1 MYPALILPLLIAA
14 APGQPVAAATDDPPI
29 QIWINNDRRFFPGDR
44 GKVQVRS
51 EDDGYLIVLHAD
63 PDGNLRVLF
72 PLDPNDD
79 NFVRGGKKYEIRGR
93 GDRES
98 FDVDTRT
105 GHGTIY
111 AAVSKSA
118 YRFDDFVLGDHW
130 DYRNLAPNR
139 LPRDPETELTDLV
152 RRMAQGSFDYDILGY
167 DVIERVYASSSYYDY
182 PSYGSVYYGDSYCCS
197 GLSLGFSFGRPYYRR
212 PFYGY
217 AYDPFYDPFFYDPWY
232 YRPYY
237 YTPAY
242 YRPYYGYS
250 PYGYYPYGYSPYGGY
265 YPYGGHYYTR
275 DRFYR
280 DRYYP
285 RTNPLDN
292 YRYRGFQG
300 INTNFRDRRYT
311 FRSVNTVYT
320 PPPRRF
326 AETETASPLRRTVES
341 RGAASPRRVE
351 TGSDAAPRRATST
364 EPARR
369 AEPRRNGGS
378 DARQA
383 PSVDRRRLET
393 PGTVEPRRAR
403 PVEVERNPIPDAR
416 DRRDLP
422 VDVSPRR
429 NSDPG
434 DARRAGTSR
443 DLPQDVSPRRDSDA
457 GQARRAE
464 PSRDQPQYE
473 ARPSRPS
480 DDRSEP
486 AQRAEPRGERASPP
500 PSSGGDSEGG
510 RRASG
515 GDSDGG
521 RRSAGGGWGG
531 GGSGGGGGRSW
542 GGDAGGGRGDGG
554 GGRRR

>member
-1 MYPALILPLLIAA
+1 MYPALFLPLLLSV
-14 APGQPVAAATDDPPI
+14 APGQPLAAAKDDPPI

-44 GKVQVRS
+44 GKVQVRT

-72 PLDPNDD
+72 PLDPTDD
-79 NFVRGGKKYEIRGR
+79 NFVRGGRKYEIRGR

-98 FDVDTRT
+98 FDVDNRS
-105 GHGTIY
+105 GHGTVY

-118 YRFDDFVLGDHW
+118 FRFDEFVLGDHW
-130 DYRNLAPNR
+130 DYRTIAPNR

-182 PSYGSVYYGDSYCCS
+182 PSYGSVYYGDTWCCS
-197 GLSLGFSFGRPYYRR
+197 GVSLGFSFGRPYYRR

-237 YTPAY
+237 YSPVY
-242 YRPYYGYS
+242 YRPYSYYGYY
-250 PYGYYPYGYSPYGGY
+250 PYGYYPYGYYPYGYNRGYY
-265 YPYGGHYYTR
+265 YPYRGHHG
-275 DRFYR
+275 YR
-280 DRYYP
+280 DRYFP
-285 RTNPLDN
+285 RANPLDN

-300 INTNFRDRRYT
+300 VNTDYRDRRYT

-326 AETETASPLRRTVES
+326 AQVETASPLRRAVDS
-341 RGAASPRRVE
+341 REVGSPRKVE
-351 TGSDAAPRRATST
+351 TGSNAAPRRATST

-369 AEPRRNGGS
+369 AEPRRNAGG

-383 PSVDRRRLET
+383 PSVDRRRIET
-393 PGTVEPRRAR
+393 PGAIEARRAR
-403 PVEVERNPIPDAR
+403 PAEVERTMIPDSR
-416 DRRDLP
+416 NRRDLP

-429 NSDPG
+429 NSD
-434 DARRAGTSR
+434 AGE
-443 DLPQDVSPRRDSDA
+443 
-457 GQARRAE
+457 ARRAE
-464 PSRDQPQYE
+464 PARDQAQYE

-480 DDRSEP
+480 EDRP
-486 AQRAEPRGERASPP
+486 APVERAEPRGERASPP
-500 PSSGGDSEGG
+500 PARGGDYDGG

-521 RRSAGGGWGG
+521 RRSSGDGW
-531 GGSGGGGGRSW
+531 GGSGGGGGGSSR
-542 GGDAGGGRGDGG
+542 GDAGGGRGDGG
-554 GGRRR
+554 GGGRRR

>member
-1 MYPALILPLLIAA
+1 MYPALILPLLLAA
-14 APGQPVAAATDDPPI
+14 APGQPAAAATDDPPI

-44 GKVQVRS
+44 GKVQVRT
-51 EDDGYLIVLHAD
+51 EDDGYLIVFHAD

-72 PLDPNDD
+72 PLDPTDD
-79 NFVRGGKKYEIRGR
+79 NFVRGGRKYEIRGR
-93 GDRES
+93 ADRES

-105 GHGTIY
+105 GHGTVY

-130 DYRNLAPNR
+130 DYRNLAPSR
-139 LPRDPETELTDLV
+139 LPRDPESELNDLV

-167 DVIERVYASSSYYDY
+167 DVIERVYASSSYYDN
-182 PSYGSVYYGDSYCCS
+182 PSYGSVYYGNSWCCS
-197 GLSLGFSFGRPYYRR
+197 GLSLGFYFGRPYYRR

-232 YRPYY
+232 YS
-237 YTPAY
+237 PAY
-242 YRPYYGYS
+242 YRPYYGYY
-250 PYGYYPYGYSPYGGY
+250 PYGYYPYGYSPYRAY
-265 YPYGGHYYTR
+265 YPYGGYYYGR

-285 RTNPLDN
+285 RANPLDN

-300 INTNFRDRRYT
+300 INTDYRDRRYT

-326 AETETASPLRRTVES
+326 AQTETASPLRRTVES
-341 RGAASPRRVE
+341 REVGSPQRVG
-351 TGSDAAPRRATST
+351 TGSDAAPRRATSG

-369 AEPRRNGGS
+369 AEPRRNSGS

-383 PSVDRRRLET
+383 PSVDRRRIET
-393 PGTVEPRRAR
+393 PGVIEARRAR
-403 PVEVERNPIPDAR
+403 PAEIERSPVPDAR
-416 DRRDLP
+416 DRGDLPRDVSPRRSQDRDLP

-429 NSDPG
+429 SSDRNTDAG
-434 DARRAGTSR
+434 DARRA
-443 DLPQDVSPRRDSDA
+443 A
-457 GQARRAE
+457 

-480 DDRSEP
+480 DNRPEP
-486 AQRAEPRGERASPP
+486 AQRAEPSGERASPP
-500 PSSGGDSEGG
+500 PSRGGDDGG
-510 RRASG
+510 RRASS

-531 GGSGGGGGRSW
+531 GGGSGGGGWR
-542 GGDAGGGRGDGG
+542 GDAGGGRGDGG
-554 GGRRR
+554 GGGGGRRR

>member
-1 MYPALILPLLIAA
+1 MYPALMFPLLLAA
-14 APGQPVAAATDDPPI
+14 APGQPVAAAPDDPPI

-44 GKVQVRS
+44 GKVQVRT
-51 EDDGYLIVLHAD
+51 EDDGYLIVFHAD

-79 NFVRGGKKYEIRGR
+79 NFVRGGRKYEIRGR
-93 GDRES
+93 ADRES

-130 DYRNLAPNR
+130 DYRNLAPSR

-182 PSYGSVYYGDSYCCS
+182 PSYASVYYGDTWCCS
-197 GLSLGFSFGRPYYRR
+197 GISLAFSFGRPYYRR

-237 YTPAY
+237 YGPAY
-242 YRPYYGYS
+242 YRPYYGYY
-250 PYGYYPYGYSPYGGY
+250 PYGYYPYGYYPYRGY
-265 YPYGGHYYTR
+265 YPYGGHNYTR

-285 RTNPLDN
+285 RANPLDN
-292 YRYRGFQG
+292 YRNRGFQG
-300 INTNFRDRRYT
+300 INTDFRDRRYT

-341 RGAASPRRVE
+341 RGLGAPQKVE
-351 TGSDAAPRRATST
+351 TGSKAAPRRA
-364 EPARR
+364 EPSEPTRR
-369 AEPRRNGGS
+369 AEPRRSTGA

-383 PSVDRRRLET
+383 PSVDRRRIET
-393 PGTVEPRRAR
+393 PGAIEARRAR
-403 PVEVERNPIPDAR
+403 PAEVERKAAPDVR

-429 NSDPG
+429 
-434 DARRAGTSR
+434 
-443 DLPQDVSPRRDSDA
+443 SPDA
-457 GQARRAE
+457 GEARRAE
-464 PSRDQPQYE
+464 PSRDGPQYE

-480 DDRSEP
+480 NDRPDP
-486 AQRAEPRGERASPP
+486 APRAEPRGERASPP
-500 PSSGGDSEGG
+500 PASRGGDSDAG
-510 RRASG
+510 RRPSG

-521 RRSAGGGWGG
+521 RRSTGSWGGGGGGGGWQGDAGGGRSSGG
-531 GGSGGGGGRSW
+531 GGSGGGGGR
-542 GGDAGGGRGDGG
+542 
-554 GGRRR
+554 RR

>member
-1 MYPALILPLLIAA
+1 MYPALILPLLLAA
-14 APGQPVAAATDDPPI
+14 APGQPVAAAAGDPPI

-44 GKVQVRS
+44 GKVQVRT

-93 GDRES
+93 GNRES

-130 DYRNLAPNR
+130 DYRNLSPNR
-139 LPRDPETELTDLV
+139 LPRDPEAELTDLV

-182 PSYGSVYYGDSYCCS
+182 PSYASVYYGDGWCCS
-197 GLSLGFSFGRPYYRR
+197 GVSLGFYFGRPYYRR

-217 AYDPFYDPFFYDPWY
+217 AYDPFYDPFFYDPYY
-232 YRPYY
+232 YRP
-237 YTPAY
+237 AY
-242 YRPYYGYS
+242 YGPYYGYY
-250 PYGYYPYGYSPYGGY
+250 PYNYGYYPYGYSPYGAY
-265 YPYGGHYYTR
+265 YPYGGYYYGR

-280 DRYYP
+280 SRYYP
-285 RTNPLDN
+285 RANPLDN

-300 INTNFRDRRYT
+300 INTDFRDRRYT

-320 PPPRRF
+320 PPLRRF
-326 AETETASPLRRTVES
+326 AATETASPLRRTVDS
-341 RGAASPRRVE
+341 REVGSPQRVE
-351 TGSDAAPRRATST
+351 TGSSAPRRATSS

-369 AEPRRNGGS
+369 AEPTRSRGS
-378 DARQA
+378 DAPQA

-393 PGTVEPRRAR
+393 PGTIEARRAR
-403 PVEVERNPIPDAR
+403 PVEVERSPITNAP

-429 NSDPG
+429 NSDAG
-434 DARRAGTSR
+434 DARRAPPSR
-443 DLPQDVSPRRDSDA
+443 DLPQDVSPRQDPNP
-457 GQARRAE
+457 GEARRAE

-480 DDRSEP
+480 DDRSGQP
-486 AQRAEPRGERASPP
+486 QRAEPSGRQASPP
-500 PSSGGDSEGG
+500 PSGGGDYDGG
-510 RRASG
+510 RRPSG
-515 GDSDGG
+515 GDSDRG
-521 RRSAGGGWGG
+521 RRSAGGSWG
-531 GGSGGGGGRSW
+531 GGSGGGGGRAW

-554 GGRRR
+554 GGGGGRRR

>member
-1 MYPALILPLLIAA
+1 MYPALILPLLLAA

-44 GKVQVRS
+44 GKVQVRT

-130 DYRNLAPNR
+130 DYRNLSPNR
-139 LPRDPETELTDLV
+139 LPRDPEGELTDLV
-152 RRMAQGSFDYDILGY
+152 RRMAQGSYDYDILGY

-182 PSYGSVYYGDSYCCS
+182 PSYTSVYYGDSWCCS
-197 GLSLGFSFGRPYYRR
+197 GVTLGFSFGRPYYRR

-237 YTPAY
+237 YGPAY

-250 PYGYYPYGYSPYGGY
+250 PYGYYPYGY
-265 YPYGGHYYTR
+265 YPGGHYFTR

-280 DRYYP
+280 DRYFP
-285 RTNPLDN
+285 RANPLDN
-292 YRYRGFQG
+292 YRYRGLQG
-300 INTNFRDRRYT
+300 VNTDFRDRRYT

-326 AETETASPLRRTVES
+326 AGTETASPLRRTVET
-341 RGAASPRRVE
+341 RELGSPRKVE
-351 TGSDAAPRRATST
+351 TGSNAAPRRAVTG
-364 EPARR
+364 EPDRR
-369 AEPRRNGGS
+369 AEPRRNTGG

-383 PSVDRRRLET
+383 PSVDRRRVET
-393 PGTVEPRRAR
+393 PGAIEARRAR
-403 PVEVERNPIPDAR
+403 PVEVDRNSIPDAR
-416 DRRDLP
+416 DRGSLP

-429 NSDPG
+429 
-434 DARRAGTSR
+434 
-443 DLPQDVSPRRDSDA
+443 SPDA
-457 GQARRAE
+457 GEARRAE
-464 PSRDQPQYE
+464 PSGDAPQSE
-473 ARPSRPS
+473 ARPSRPAN
-480 DDRSEP
+480 DRPEP
-486 AQRAEPRGERASPP
+486 APRAEPRGERASPP
-500 PSSGGDSEGG
+500 PSRGGDSDGG
-510 RRASG
+510 RRPSG

-521 RRSAGGGWGG
+521 RRSSSW
-531 GGSGGGGGRSW
+531 GGSGGGGGW
-542 GGDAGGGRGDGG
+542 QGDPGGGRSTGGGG

>member
-1 MYPALILPLLIAA
+1 MYPALMLPLVLAA
-14 APGQPVAAATDDPPI
+14 APGQPVAAAAGDPPI

-44 GKVQVRS
+44 GKVQVRT
-51 EDDGYLIVLHAD
+51 EDDGYLIVFHAD
-63 PDGNLRVLF
+63 PDGSLRVLF

-79 NFVRGGKKYEIRGR
+79 NFVRGGRKYEIRGR

-98 FDVDTRT
+98 FEVDTRT

-118 YRFDDFVLGDHW
+118 YRFEDFVLGDHW
-130 DYRNLAPNR
+130 DYRNLAPSR

-167 DVIERVYASSSYYDY
+167 DVIERVYASSRYYDY
-182 PSYGSVYYGDSYCCS
+182 PSYTSVYYGDTWCCS
-197 GLSLGFSFGRPYYRR
+197 GVSLGFYFGRPYYRR

-237 YTPAY
+237 YSPVY
-242 YRPYYGYS
+242 YRPYYGYY
-250 PYGYYPYGYSPYGGY
+250 PYGYYPYGY
-265 YPYGGHYYTR
+265 YPYRSHYTGGHYFTR
-275 DRFYR
+275 DRFY
-280 DRYYP
+280 P
-285 RTNPLDN
+285 RANPLDN
-292 YRYRGFQG
+292 YRNRGFQG
-300 INTNFRDRRYT
+300 INTDFRDRRYT

-341 RGAASPRRVE
+341 RGAATPQRVE
-351 TGSDAAPRRATST
+351 TGSDAAPRRATSGQPPRAA
-364 EPARR
+364 EPRK
-369 AEPRRNGGS
+369 AEPRRSSGG

-383 PSVDRRRLET
+383 PSVDRRRVET
-393 PGTVEPRRAR
+393 PGAIEARRAR
-403 PVEVERNPIPDAR
+403 PAEVERNVVPDTR

-429 NSDPG
+429 SP
-434 DARRAGTSR
+434 DAAE
-443 DLPQDVSPRRDSDA
+443 P
-457 GQARRAE
+457 RRAE

-480 DDRSEP
+480 DDRTAP
-486 AQRAEPRGERASPP
+486 APRAQPSGERASPP
-500 PSSGGDSEGG
+500 PSRSGGDDGG
-510 RRASG
+510 RRSSG

-521 RRSAGGGWGG
+521 RRSSGGSW
-531 GGSGGGGGRSW
+531 GGSGGGGG
-542 GGDAGGGRGDGG
+542 GGWSGSASGGRGDGG
-554 GGRRR
+554 GGGGGRRR

>member
-1 MYPALILPLLIAA
+1 MYPALMLPLLLAA
-14 APGQPVAAATDDPPI
+14 APGQPATDDPPI

-44 GKVQVRS
+44 GKVQVRT

-139 LPRDPETELTDLV
+139 LPRDPEAELNDLV

-167 DVIERVYASSSYYDY
+167 DVIERVYASNSYYDY
-182 PSYGSVYYGDSYCCS
+182 PSYASVYYGDTWCCS
-197 GLSLGFSFGRPYYRR
+197 GISLGFSFGRPYYRR

-237 YTPAY
+237 YRPAY
-242 YRPYYGYS
+242 YQPYYGYY
-250 PYGYYPYGYSPYGGY
+250 PYGYYPYGY
-265 YPYGGHYYTR
+265 YPYGVYHTR

-285 RTNPLDN
+285 RANPLDN

-300 INTNFRDRRYT
+300 VNTDFRDRRYT

-341 RGAASPRRVE
+341 RQVGAPERVRA
-351 TGSDAAPRRATST
+351 GSDAAPRRAVTS
-364 EPARR
+364 EPTRQ
-369 AEPRRNGGS
+369 AEPRRNTGG
-378 DARQA
+378 DARKA

-393 PGTVEPRRAR
+393 PGTIEARRAR
-403 PVEVERNPIPDAR
+403 PVEVERNPIPDSR

-429 NSDPG
+429 SP
-434 DARRAGTSR
+434 DATES
-443 DLPQDVSPRRDSDA
+443 
-457 GQARRAE
+457 RRAE
-464 PSRDQPQYE
+464 PSREAPQPE

-480 DDRSEP
+480 EDRPQPS
-486 AQRAEPRGERASPP
+486 QRAEPRGERASPP
-500 PSSGGDSEGG
+500 PSRGGDYDGG
-510 RRASG
+510 RRPSG

-521 RRSAGGGWGG
+521 RRSSGSWGGSSGGGGWSGDGG
-531 GGSGGGGGRSW
+531 GRSAGGDRGASGGGGGR
-542 GGDAGGGRGDGG
+542 
-554 GGRRR
+554 RR

>member
-1 MYPALILPLLIAA
+1 MYPALFLPLLLAA
-14 APGQPVAAATDDPPI
+14 APGQPVAAATDNPPI

-44 GKVQVRS
+44 GKVQVRT
-51 EDDGYLIVLHAD
+51 EGDGYLIVLHAD

-72 PLDPNDD
+72 PLDPSDD
-79 NFVRGGKKYEIRGR
+79 NFVRGGRKYEIRGR

-118 YRFDDFVLGDHW
+118 FRFDEFVLGDHW

-139 LPRDPETELTDLV
+139 LPRDPETELTELV

-167 DVIERVYASSSYYDY
+167 DVIERVYASSSYYDN
-182 PSYGSVYYGDSYCCS
+182 PSYASVYYGDSWCCS
-197 GLSLGFSFGRPYYRR
+197 GISFGFSFGRPYYRR

-237 YTPAY
+237 YSPAY
-242 YRPYYGYS
+242 YRPYYGYY
-250 PYGYYPYGYSPYGGY
+250 PYGYYPYGYYPYRGY
-265 YPYGGHYYTR
+265 YPYGGHYYNR

-285 RTNPLDN
+285 RANPLDN
-292 YRYRGFQG
+292 YRFRGFQG
-300 INTNFRDRRYT
+300 TNADYRDRRYT

-326 AETETASPLRRTVES
+326 VTTETASPLRRTVES
-341 RGAASPRRVE
+341 RGVASPQKVE
-351 TGSDAAPRRATST
+351 AGSDAAPRRATSR

-369 AEPRRNGGS
+369 AEPRRNSGG

-383 PSVDRRRLET
+383 PSVDRRRIET
-393 PGTVEPRRAR
+393 PGAIEARRAR
-403 PVEVERNPIPDAR
+403 PAEVERNPIPDAR

-422 VDVSPRR
+422 VEVSPRR
-429 NSDPG
+429 SPDRSSDP
-434 DARRAGTSR
+434 AE
-443 DLPQDVSPRRDSDA
+443 
-457 GQARRAE
+457 ARRAE
-464 PSRDQPQYE
+464 PAREQRQSE

-480 DDRSEP
+480 DDRPEP

-500 PSSGGDSEGG
+500 PSRGGDSDGG
-510 RRASG
+510 RRPSG

-521 RRSAGGGWGG
+521 RRSSGGSW
-531 GGSGGGGGRSW
+531 GGSGGGGGSGWR
-542 GGDAGGGRGDGG
+542 GDAGGSRGDGG

>member
-1 MYPALILPLLIAA
+1 MYPALIFPLLLAA

-44 GKVQVRS
+44 GKVQVRT
-51 EDDGYLIVLHAD
+51 EDDGYLIVFHAD

-79 NFVRGGKKYEIRGR
+79 NFVRGGRKYEIRGR

-111 AAVSKSA
+111 AAVSKAA

-167 DVIERVYASSSYYDY
+167 DVIERVYASSRYYDY
-182 PSYGSVYYGDSYCCS
+182 PSYTSVYYGDTWCCS
-197 GLSLGFSFGRPYYRR
+197 GISLGFYFGRPYYRR

-232 YRPYY
+232 YRPFYG
-237 YTPAY
+237 PAY
-242 YRPYYGYS
+242 YQPYYGYY
-250 PYGYYPYGYSPYGGY
+250 PYGYYPYGYYSYGYYPYRT
-265 YPYGGHYYTR
+265 YPYGGHYFTR

-285 RTNPLDN
+285 RANPLDK

-300 INTNFRDRRYT
+300 VNTDFRDRRYS

-341 RGAASPRRVE
+341 RGAAAPQKVE
-351 TGSDAAPRRATST
+351 TGSETAPRRATSGQ
-364 EPARR
+364 PARR
-369 AEPRRNGGS
+369 AEPRRNSGG
-378 DARQA
+378 DAARA
-383 PSVDRRRLET
+383 PSVDRRRVET
-393 PGTVEPRRAR
+393 PGVIEARRAR
-403 PVEVERNPIPDAR
+403 PAEVERSMIPDSR

-429 NSDPG
+429 S
-434 DARRAGTSR
+434 
-443 DLPQDVSPRRDSDA
+443 SDA
-457 GQARRAE
+457 AESRRAE
-464 PSRDQPQYE
+464 PSRDQPRSE

-480 DDRSEP
+480 DDRAAP

-500 PSSGGDSEGG
+500 PSRSGGGDYDGGRRPSGGD
-510 RRASG
+510 A
-515 GDSDGG
+515 DGG
-521 RRSAGGGWGG
+521 RRSSGGTWGG
-531 GGSGGGGGRSW
+531 GGGGSR
-542 GGDAGGGRGDGG
+542 GDAGGGRGFGGGGG